1 MFMKYSVKFRLDL
14 LIVLCSLLL
23 AGTIT
28 GCSNKKA
35 DVSTTEVVATADV
48 AVTAEASVSDDTVDY
63 RLPEGVVPV
72 TWQPSED
79 NLIIQSDEAR
89 ELYDRIMA
97 GDYPTLE
104 ELENSEVVK
113 QVDAL
118 SAYYTAKYGKTDTI
132 DTPERKEL
140 REEIKKEFLAI
151 GSARLTEDSNG
162 KETYVYDGDLKSDY
176 WAEIVLGLPASGK
189 STRVTDPDS
198 EEKGAFIFD
207 CDVIKALI
215 PEYRESYGLAADAV
229 HEESVM
235 IMNDALAEFTEGS
248 MKGVNFI
255 LPLVS
260 TDLDKLM
267 NTYITPL
274 ENAGYTVHVKYCDAE
289 LNESFARNLAR
300 GLRTGRVITSEVV
313 FSFGEK
319 PKEVYEE
326 LCTMTGRN
334 GEPYVE
340 TEEELMPEPEAEISS
355 LISLKEKQAAVNQ
368 TFVFSGTEAV
378 NLSRELWPFQMN
390 KVCTVS

>member
-1 MFMKYSVKFRLDL
+1 MFKKYLVKFRLDL
-14 LIVLCSLLL
+14 LIVMCCLLL

-35 DVSTTEVVATADV
+35 DVSPTEIVAATEV
-48 AVTAEASVSDDTVDY
+48 AVTAETSSSDDTVDY
-63 RLPEGVVPV
+63 QLPEGVVPV
-72 TWQPSED
+72 TWQPSKD

-97 GDYPTLE
+97 EDYPTLE

-118 SAYYTAKYGKTDTI
+118 SAYYVAKYGKTDAI

-151 GSARLTEDSNG
+151 GSARLTEDSDG
-162 KETYVYDGDLKSDY
+162 KKNYVYDGDLKSDY

-198 EEKGAFIFD
+198 EEMGAFIFD
-207 CDVIKALI
+207 CDVIKTLI
-215 PEYRESYGLAADAV
+215 PEYQESYGLAADAV
-229 HEESVM
+229 HAESMM
-235 IMNDALAEFTEGS
+235 IMNDALTEFTEGS

-255 LPLVS
+255 LPIVS
-260 TDLDKLM
+260 TDLDELM
-267 NTYITPL
+267 DTYITPL

-289 LNESFARNLAR
+289 LNESLARNLAR
-300 GLRTGRVITSEVV
+300 ELRTGRIINSAVV

-326 LCTMTGRN
+326 LCTMTGQN

-340 TEEELMPEPEAEISS
+340 TEEELTEELVTSGFV
-355 LISLKEKQAAVNQ
+355 SLKENQAAANP
-368 TFVFSGTEAV
+368 TFVFSDTNAV
-378 NLSRELWPFQMN
+378 IFWPFQMN
-390 KVCTVS
+390 NACAVS